1 MSNRYWH
8 IKEYEGTTEIF
19 DIKVKVGCFTEKQ
32 IQSLLMALTAKAGLN
47 FDEIVGAYA
56 KKKTKYQTI
65 YCQSKKMGLIQSIC
79 VAIIYT
85 SLHELSPND

>member
-8 IKEYEGTTEIF
+8 IKGYESTTEIF

-56 KKKTKYQTI
+56 KKKNKI
-65 YCQSKKMGLIQSIC
+65 SNDLLSIQKDGPYPVYMC
-79 VAIIYT
+79 GDN
-85 SLHELSPND
+85 LHFIARVITE